1 MFRNACLSSAAN
13 AGTISENPDL
23 QWGAFVD
30 ALVQWAGSVPLPRS
44 QPASA
49 WDAIVQSA
57 HHR

>member
-1 MFRNACLSSAAN
+1 MFCRLCLNSAAN
-13 AGTISENPDL
+13 AGTTSESPDL
-23 QWGAFVD
+23 QWGAFVN
-30 ALVQWAGSVPLPRS
+30 ALLQWAGSVPSPQS